1 MTSVL
6 TTDPVPNGPER
17 SRAQALLALLLCVF
31 VVSGCSQSNSQLL
44 TSGGSGD
51 PSPVQVTASLA
62 APQGAVLLAG
72 GGRLGPEIF
81 QAFVRRA
88 GGTEASIVVIPTAGD
103 DDEYTEADGFL
114 TGLKAAGARNL
125 TVLHTR
131 SRAEADSPEFSRAL
145 RGADGVWIPG
155 GRQWRLVD
163 AYLHTRVHRE
173 ILDVLERGGVVGGT
187 SAGASILASYLI
199 RGDPAT
205 NEIVMA
211 PGYEEGFGAVEG
223 AAVDQH
229 LLSRGREMDLLA
241 VVQLHPELM
250 GIGLDEGTALL
261 IEGQEARVLGESRV
275 AIYNMRRDQ
284 GPEGEGSLPPP
295 LPFLFL
301 NPGDRFQLDSH
312 QVIRSQQSDH

>member
-1 MTSVL
+1 M
-6 TTDPVPNGPER
+6 
-17 SRAQALLALLLCVF
+17 
-31 VVSGCSQSNSQLL
+31 
-44 TSGGSGD
+44 
-51 PSPVQVTASLA
+51 QVTPSLA
-62 APQGAVLLAG
+62 APNGAVLLAG

-81 QAFVRRA
+81 ETFVERA
-88 GGTEASIVVIPTAGD
+88 GGGEATIVVIPTAGA
-103 DDEYTEADGFL
+103 DDEYTEAN
-114 TGLKAAGARNL
+114 GLVAGLQSAGAWNL

-131 SRAEADSPEFSRAL
+131 SREEADSPEFSRAL
-145 RGADGVWIPG
+145 RQADGVWISG

-173 ILDVLERGGVVGGT
+173 ILGVLERGGVVGGT

-211 PGYEEGFGAVEG
+211 PGYEEGFGALEG

-229 LLSRGREMDLLA
+229 LFSRGREMDLLE
-241 VVQLHPELM
+241 VVELHPELM

-261 IEGQEARVLGESRV
+261 IEGAEARVLGESRV
-275 AIYNMRRDQ
+275 AIYNIRRDR

-312 QVIRSQQSDH
+312 EVVRFQQSDH